1 MANSLALKWTDD
13 DVNKL
18 IELCNNEVTPAK
30 AAEALGRSK
39 SSVISKARQLNLW
52 FLREDSWTSE
62 DIDTLRDMASKGR
75 SVVEIAGALSRS
87 CRAVRAMA
95 KFWGIYIV
103 KTRDSSDCMKPKRY
117 RDSWTV
123 ADDAYLSDGIKSG
136 VSPEQLAS
144 DLERSIDGI
153 YSRMSKLGITIC
165 GVC

>member
-87 CRAVRAMA
+87 
-95 KFWGIYIV
+95 
-103 KTRDSSDCMKPKRY
+103 
-117 RDSWTV
+117 
-123 ADDAYLSDGIKSG
+123 
-136 VSPEQLAS
+136 
-144 DLERSIDGI
+144 
-153 YSRMSKLGITIC
+153 
-165 GVC
+165 